1 MQEKGVEGKNKI
13 KERFNELSKQVTI
26 DIQEF
31 MKALLKK
38 KEVSTFSY
46 IAEICKLT
54 NLIAQQTKKLNAN
67 PSATSPVAE
76 QEENKLE
83 NINFSNDIMDDL
95 E

>member
-13 KERFNELSKQVTI
+13 KERFNELAKQVTI

-38 KEVSTFSY
+38 KEVSSL
-46 IAEICKLT
+46 EIYNLT
-54 NLIAQQTKKLNAN
+54 IFNAQQTKKLNAV
-67 PSATSPVAE
+67 PSATSPLAHE

-83 NINFSNDIMDDL
+83 NINFSNEMMDGL